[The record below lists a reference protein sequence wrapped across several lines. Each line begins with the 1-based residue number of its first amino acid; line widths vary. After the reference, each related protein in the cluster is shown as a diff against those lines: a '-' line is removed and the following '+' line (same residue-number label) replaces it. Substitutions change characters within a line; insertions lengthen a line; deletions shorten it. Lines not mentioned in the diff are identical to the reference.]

1 MGLVYG
7 ICHAKFLESN
17 DELNRYS
24 HQLNRKRT
32 VSKEKDKKKNY
43 GL

>member
-7 ICHAKFLESN
+7 LFHAKFLESN

-24 HQLNRKRT
+24 HYLTEENNEQRK
-32 VSKEKDKKKNY
+32 
-43 GL
+43 G